1 MMKKNWQRIGG
12 LIVAAGLLVSTFTAC
27 GEGAKPSSSAGS
39 QGTSTPA
46 SAASTDSTPTNTNDN
61 FNPTGFPIVNEPVTL
76 SFLYVKSA
84 NMRDLKENAMFQ
96 ELEKTTN
103 VTIDWQYAGDA
114 DWEEQKSLLL
124 ASGDLPDVFFG
135 SNSLKDMDIMTNL
148 DFFIPLEDYIDKYC
162 PNLQAA
168 YEAEPTMRKMIT
180 SPDGHIYTLSRK
192 LPLRPKGC
200 DVPFIN
206 QTWLDNL
213 GLEMPTTTDEWYT
226 VLKAFK
232 EQDANGNGDPND
244 EIPLTGSAKNDMW
257 DWIRYTNAW
266 GITDSLETNFMALDQ
281 ETKKPVFIPADTR
294 YRDCVEFFHKL
305 YAEGIMDQ
313 EFITQD
319 SAMADAKLKNEE
331 ISRVGTGIAWEV
343 KSQTNP
349 HSDEYVV
356 MPPLAG
362 PNGDRYIRG
371 NDATIIYGRNEFTVT
386 TACEYPEVAMRW
398 ADAYADDD
406 ISVQSYWGPYGEV
419 LNKEDDGTITF
430 LDPPEGKNG
439 DTWYWEVGPR
449 DHGPKFVSAATEAKI
464 VLPEGSGDGAKL
476 ETDEIIKE
484 YVAEPYPL
492 VNYTEA
498 QMDEI
503 SKLTVDI
510 YKYVKE
516 SWANWIVN
524 GGIENDWDGYIA
536 QLNQMGLE
544 RLMEIYQE
552 ALDTY
557 NKG

>member
-1 MMKKNWQRIGG
+1 MKKHLQKFGCAV
-12 LIVAAGLLVSTFTAC
+12 LAAALLLATLSAC
-27 GEGAKPSSSAGS
+27 GGSNASSGSTSSGSGS
-39 QGTSTPA
+39 QSEKSESSGAAPA
-46 SAASTDSTPTNTNDN
+46 EDN
-61 FNPTGFPIVNEPVTL
+61 FNATGMPIVKEPVTL
-76 SFLYVKSA
+76 SFLYVKGA
-84 NMRDLKENAMFQ
+84 NMRDLNENPMFQ
-96 ELEKTTN
+96 EMEATTN
-103 VTIDWQYAGDA
+103 VHIDWQFSGDA
-114 DWEEQKSLLL
+114 DWAEQKSLLL

-135 SNSLKDMDIMTNL
+135 SNSLNDMDIMTNL
-148 DFFIPLEDYIDKYC
+148 DYIAPLEDYIDKYC
-162 PNLQAA
+162 PNLQKA
-168 YEAEPTMRKMIT
+168 YEAEPIMRKMIT

-206 QTWLDNL
+206 QKWLDNL
-213 GLEMPTTTDEWYT
+213 GLDMPTTVDEWYE

-257 DWIRYTNAW
+257 DWIRYINPW
-266 GITDSLETNFMALDQ
+266 GITDSLETNFLALDKD
-281 ETKKPVFIPADTR
+281 TKKPVFIAADER
-294 YRDCVEFFHKL
+294 YKEAVAFFHKL

-319 SAMADAKLKNEE
+319 GSMADAKTKNEE
-331 ISRVGTGIAWEV
+331 VARVGTGIAWEV

-362 PNGDRYIRG
+362 PNGDRAIRG
-371 NDATIIYGRNEFTVT
+371 NDGAIIYGRNEFTVT

-398 ADAYADDD
+398 ADYYASDE
-406 ISVQSYWGPYGEV
+406 ISVQSYWGPFGEV
-419 LNKEDDGTITF
+419 LEKQDDGTITF

-439 DTWYWEVGPR
+439 DSWYWEITCR
-449 DHGPKFVSAATEAKI
+449 DHGPKYVSPEMEAKI
-464 VLPEGSGDGAKL
+464 MLPEGSGDGAKL
-476 ETDEIIKE
+476 ECDELIKD
-484 YVAEPYPL
+484 YVAEPYPV
-492 VNYTEA
+492 VNYTQK

-524 GGIENDWDGYIA
+524 GGIEGEWDGYVA

-557 NKG
+557 NAG

>member
-1 MMKKNWQRIGG
+1 MKKHLRKFGCAM
-12 LIVAAGLLVSTFTAC
+12 LAAALLLTALSAC
-27 GEGAKPSSSAGS
+27 GNAASGDSSSAGGAS
-39 QGTSTPA
+39 GAESES
-46 SAASTDSTPTNTNDN
+46 SAAAPAEDN
-61 FNPTGFPIVNEPVTL
+61 FNATGMPIVNEPVTL
-76 SFLYVKSA
+76 SFLYVKGA
-84 NMRDLKENAMFQ
+84 NMRDLNENSMFQ
-96 ELEKTTN
+96 EMEAATN
-103 VTIDWQYAGDA
+103 VKIEWQFAGDA
-114 DWEEQKSLLL
+114 DWAEQKSLLL

-135 SNSLKDMDIMTNL
+135 SNTLNDMDIMTNL
-148 DFFIPLEDYIDKYC
+148 DYIVPLEEYIDKYC
-162 PNLQAA
+162 PNIQKAHA
-168 YEAEPTMRKMIT
+168 AEPIMKKMIT

-206 QTWLDNL
+206 QKWLDNL
-213 GLEMPTTTDEWYT
+213 NLEMPTTTDEWYE

-244 EIPLTGSAKNDMW
+244 EVPLTGSAKNDMW

-266 GITDSLETNFMALDQ
+266 GLTDSLETNFISLDQ
-281 ETKKPVFIPADTR
+281 ETKKPVFTPADAR
-294 YRDCVEFFHKL
+294 YKECVAFFHKL

-319 SAMADAKLKNEE
+319 GSMADAKLKNEE
-331 ISRVGTGIAWEV
+331 VARVGTGIAWEV

-371 NDATIIYGRNEFTVT
+371 NDGAIIYGRNEFTVT
-386 TACEYPEVAMRW
+386 TACAYPEVAMRW
-398 ADAYADDD
+398 ADYYASDE
-406 ISVQSYWGPYGEV
+406 ISIQSYWGPFGEV
-419 LNKEDDGTITF
+419 LEKQDDGTITF

-439 DTWYWEVGPR
+439 DSWYWEITCR
-449 DHGPKFVSAATEAKI
+449 DHGPKYVSPEMEAKI
-464 VLPEGSGDGAKL
+464 VLPAGSGDGAKL
-476 ETDEIIKE
+476 ECDELIKE
-484 YVAEPYPL
+484 YVAEPYPI
-492 VNYTEA
+492 VNYTEE
-498 QMDEI
+498 QMNEI

-524 GGIENDWDGYIA
+524 GGIEKDWDGYVQ

-557 NKG
+557 NAG